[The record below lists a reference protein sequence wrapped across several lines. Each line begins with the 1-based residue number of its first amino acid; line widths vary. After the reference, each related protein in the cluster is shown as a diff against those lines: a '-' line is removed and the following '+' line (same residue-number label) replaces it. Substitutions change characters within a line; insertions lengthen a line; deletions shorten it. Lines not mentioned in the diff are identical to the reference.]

1 MDNLSS
7 LVSILESK
15 GFVVLF
21 DPFIDG
27 FVVKLGHGYQVSVAY
42 GAGNYCYPYLRQDGA
57 NELSDLYQA
66 EIALTHHVAG
76 KPHRY
81 CNVKGSYGGVIG
93 WISADDILVRIKGW
107 AKRYGK
113 GVK

>member
-15 GFVVLF
+15 GFVVRF
-21 DPFIDG
+21 NTWTDG
-27 FVVKLGHGYQVSVAY
+27 FVVKLGHGYEVSVMY
-42 GAGNYCYPYLRQDGA
+42 GAGNYCHPYLRQDGA

-66 EIALTHHVAG
+66 EIALIHSVAG
-76 KPHRY
+76 KRERY
-81 CNVKGSYGGVIG
+81 CNIKGSTGGAVG

-113 GVK
+113 RP